1 MQKLLAFFLPEVHE
15 FLGEEDELDGG
26 EKVAFPTPITPDDNV
41 VFGAE
46 GLDLRL
52 VPERSEARQ
61 DDLLDVHG
69 RRSEGERAGRAGSK
83 RSSRE
88 EEVRLLVLL
97 VGLVLLVLAMRAAMT
112 PPRWLGL
119 ALAGLRLCV
128 CMDGRV
134 RVGCE

>member
-1 MQKLLAFFLPEVHE
+1 MQKLLAFFLPEVHK

-26 EKVAFPTPITPDDNV
+26 EKVAFPTAITPDYNV
-41 VFGAE
+41 VLGAE
-46 GLDLRL
+46 VLDLRL
-52 VPERSEARQ
+52 VPKRPEARQ

-69 RRSEGERAGRAGSK
+69 RRREGEQVGSAGSK

-88 EEVRLLVLL
+88 EEEVRLLELL
-97 VGLVLLVLAMRAAMT
+97 VGLVLLVLAMRAAVT

-128 CMDGRV
+128 LGQRV
-134 RVGCE
+134 RERCE